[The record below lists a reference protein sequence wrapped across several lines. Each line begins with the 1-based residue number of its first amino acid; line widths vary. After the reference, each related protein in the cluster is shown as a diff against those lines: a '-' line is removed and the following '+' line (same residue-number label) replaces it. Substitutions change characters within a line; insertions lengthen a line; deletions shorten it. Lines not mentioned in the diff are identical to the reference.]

1 MNHTFEIYD
10 IDSGIEYIKAV
21 APQIFDN
28 LRYELNAINA
38 TESEYMVKYKMQKLV
53 HKTIPEAFEISGK
66 DVVLLK
72 RRDNGIIDV
81 RKYFTHSKELHING
95 KYDHIED
102 KCLFHSPNLE
112 TLIFDEGVK
121 YIGSSTF
128 YNKPTLKK
136 VVFSNTVNIISLDA
150 FADCSE
156 LEDVV
161 FTNPTTN
168 INPSAF
174 YGTKW
179 LENFT
184 DEFIVVNGQL
194 LKYNGND
201 EKIIIP
207 EGVCKINY
215 CVFENNEKIKSV
227 VCPSTLKVIGV
238 ASFYGCINLENVAL
252 NDGLE
257 TIDGLAFAECKKLK
271 ELILPESIEHFCNE
285 AVHSTKVI
293 FHNVNPILTEHITKW
308 FNYEI
313 ME

>member
-10 IDSGIEYIKAV
+10 VDSGIEYIRTF

-28 LRYELNAINA
+28 LQHKLNEINA
-38 TESEYMVKYKMQKLV
+38 TESGDVAKLIKKRLV
-53 HKTIPEAFEISGK
+53 YDTLPEAFEISGK
-66 DVVLLK
+66 DVVILE

-95 KYDHIED
+95 KYNYIED
-102 KCLFHSPNLE
+102 SCLFHCPNLE

-136 VVFSNTVNIISLDA
+136 VVFSSSVIVISDNA
-150 FADCSE
+150 FVDCSE
-156 LEDVV
+156 LEEVV
-161 FTNPTTN
+161 FTDPKTN

-179 LENFT
+179 LEKFT
-184 DEFIVVNGQL
+184 DEFVVVNGQL

-201 EKIIIP
+201 ENIIIP
-207 EGVCKINY
+207 EGVCKINC

-227 VCPSTLKVIGV
+227 ICPSTLKVIGV

-293 FHNVNPILTEHITKW
+293 FHNVNPVLTEHITKW